1 MVTDSDG
8 KTEKAQGQAD
18 WKKLV
23 ESTECGR
30 VPTPGA
36 YVLVRG
42 VAGCLRPVRS

>member
-30 VPTPGA
+30 GSTGGADTP
-36 YVLVRG
+36 
-42 VAGCLRPVRS
+42 